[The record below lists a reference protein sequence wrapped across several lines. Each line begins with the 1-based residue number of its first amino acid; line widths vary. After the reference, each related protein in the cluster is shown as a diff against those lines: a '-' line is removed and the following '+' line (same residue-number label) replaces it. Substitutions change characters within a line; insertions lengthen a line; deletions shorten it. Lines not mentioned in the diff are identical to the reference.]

1 MPHLSHTHGAK
12 RASWMEE
19 IMANTPHIPFGIL
32 LLVVFYFC
40 FFLYI
45 YFLSFI
51 TNSLCVSPGSVPL
64 SLSVCWHCFSA
75 FVFLETF
82 KYNSIKN
89 NSNNK
94 REWMREENANNNH
107 RKQISQIG
115 VKSLQCLIKIYAHHS
130 KDAASRTCVS
140 FVYPYPSFRALH
152 GKQNESR
159 AAAATA
165 EKTK

>member
-1 MPHLSHTHGAK
+1 
-12 RASWMEE
+12 
-19 IMANTPHIPFGIL
+19 MANTPHIPFGIL

-40 FFLYI
+40 FFYI
-45 YFLSFI
+45 FFCFLSFI
-51 TNSLCVSPGSVPL
+51 TNSLCVSPGSVP
-64 SLSVCWHCFSA
+64 LSVCWHCFSA

-94 REWMREENANNNH
+94 RERKREENANNNH

-159 AAAATA
+159 AAAQQQQQ
-165 EKTK
+165 KKLNK